1 MASELGSNLVRAVSM
16 LAEDMNTLI
25 ANTFKG
31 RTATV
36 AADIITGLNET
47 NPLHWLANPLC
58 LY

>member
-1 MASELGSNLVRAVSM
+1 M